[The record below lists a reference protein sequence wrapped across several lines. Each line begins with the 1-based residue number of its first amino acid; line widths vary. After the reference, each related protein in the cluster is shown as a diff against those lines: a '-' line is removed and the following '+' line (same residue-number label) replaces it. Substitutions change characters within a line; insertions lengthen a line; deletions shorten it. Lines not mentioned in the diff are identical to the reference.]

1 MDISVEDIM
10 KSPPIHVDKDQR
22 LSFAVDLFE
31 KHSIA
36 RLPVLEEGQLVGM
49 ITQRDIMD
57 KIGIFRE
64 DLKTSSFHI
73 SSCMSPDP
81 IVLHPD
87 DPLKK
92 AITIFVREGFSGIP
106 ILDGELVGIVTKLD
120 IIAVYDY
127 SQSVKDIY
135 TGKFL
140 SISVDERV
148 VHARQL
154 LLENN
159 ERCLPVINTDLEGII
174 TTADVVFELYKFRE
188 LIDKHQSTLVRNI
201 SVLEA
206 MNQNPV
212 TTHVSEELEQMKAVM
227 IKENLSTLPVVDDE
241 NAVIGLI
248 SKDEM
253 IDALR
258 SR

>member
-1 MDISVEDIM
+1 MDLLVENIM
-10 KSPPIHVDKDQR
+10 NSPPIHVDKDQR
-22 LSFAVDLFE
+22 LSFAIDLFE

-36 RLPVLEEGQLVGM
+36 RLPVLEEGQLVGI
-49 ITQRDIMD
+49 ITQWDVMD

-81 IVLHPD
+81 IVLHPG
-87 DPLKK
+87 DPVEE
-92 AITIFVREGFSGIP
+92 AITIFCEEGISGIP
-106 ILDGELVGIVTKLD
+106 IIDEGLVGIVTKLD
-120 IIAVYDY
+120 VIGAHHY
-127 SQSVKDIY
+127 SQSVKDMY
-135 TGKFL
+135 TDTFF

-154 LLENN
+154 LIENN
-159 ERCLPVINTDLEGII
+159 ERCLLVINRELKGII

-212 TTHVSEELEQMKAVM
+212 TIHVSEELEQLKTVM
-227 IKENLSTLPVVDDE
+227 IKENLSTLPVIDDE

-248 SKDEM
+248 SKDEL
-253 IDALR
+253 IQVLQ
-258 SR
+258 S